1 MFFCLGQSLIVSLPG
16 VAVDIGHD
24 ANLLHTCHEIF
35 YNSCY
40 GELNLEASDVVLDCG
55 ANIGLFSML
64 VSPRVRSVVSVE
76 ALRDN
81 YTMLVAN
88 VKRNGLPNIR
98 PFHNAVYSSETILPL
113 YGKSVGAN
121 LYRNIFSKHVEYV
134 QTVTIDKLASSLN
147 TRFTVLKID
156 VENAE
161 VEALKGAEE
170 TLRHVK
176 EVVIEFHSDSLKL
189 ECEQILERYGFKVTS
204 VKPKKDMTWLKGYA
218 LLNYRQ
224 ILMHCKPDCFRLRRQ
239 PKKTFENEA
248 LGVIH
253 ASSP

>member
-16 VAVDIGHD
+16 VAVDIGQD
-24 ANLLHTCHEIF
+24 ANLLHTWHEIF
-35 YNSCY
+35 YNRCY

-55 ANIGLFSML
+55 ANIGLFSLL

-88 VKRNGLPNIR
+88 VKRNGSPNIR
-98 PFHNAVYSSETILPL
+98 PFHNAVYSSETVLPL

-134 QTVTIDKLASSLN
+134 QTVTIDRLSSSLN
-147 TRFTVLKID
+147 SEFTVLKID

-161 VEALKGAEE
+161 VEALKGAEQ
-170 TLRHVK
+170 TLKHVK
-176 EVVIEFHSDSLKL
+176 EVVIEYHSDSLKR
-189 ECEQILERYGFKVTS
+189 ECEQILERNGFKVTS
-204 VKPKKDMTWLKGYA
+204 VRPKKDMTWLRGYV

-224 ILMHCKPDCFRLRRQ
+224 ILMHCRPDCFRLRRE
-239 PKKTFENEA
+239 PRKTFENEA
-248 LGVIH
+248 LGVLH
-253 ASSP
+253 ASSR

>member
-1 MFFCLGQSLIVSLPG
+1 MFICLGQSLIVSLSG
-16 VAVDIGHD
+16 LAVDVGQD
-24 ANLLHTCHEIF
+24 SNLLHTCHEIF
-35 YNSCY
+35 YNYCY

-55 ANIGLFSML
+55 ANIGLFSLL

-81 YTMLVAN
+81 YSMLVAN
-88 VKRNGLPNIR
+88 VKRNGLVNIR
-98 PFHNAVYSSETILPL
+98 PFRNAVYSSETVLPL

-121 LYRNIFSKHVEYV
+121 LYRNIFSRHVEYV
-134 QTVTIDKLASSLN
+134 QTVTIDKLSSSLN
-147 TRFTVLKID
+147 GKFTVLKID

-161 VEALKGAEE
+161 VEALKGAKE
-170 TLRHVK
+170 TLKHVR
-176 EVVIEFHSDSLKL
+176 EVVIEYHSDSLKL
-189 ECEQILERYGFKVTS
+189 ECKQILERNGFKVTS

-224 ILMHCKPDCFRLRRQ
+224 ILMHCRPDCFRLRRQ

-253 ASSP
+253 AISR